1 MGYSIHLYPFF
12 PCSSLSLD
20 NKNNLAN
27 TLCFF
32 SYTGRQH
39 LHFNSI
45 LEPQIKYE
53 ITKQN
58 SALKQNKNLLSLFK
72 MKSTVFENLSK
83 FSNTVKEEIFASLSN
98 PD

>member
-1 MGYSIHLYPFF
+1 M
-12 PCSSLSLD
+12 
-20 NKNNLAN
+20 
-27 TLCFF
+27 
-32 SYTGRQH
+32 
-39 LHFNSI
+39 
-45 LEPQIKYE
+45 IKYE

>member
-1 MGYSIHLYPFF
+1 MTGGKKNYPYSIHLYPFF

-20 NKNNLAN
+20 NKTNLAN

-45 LEPQIKYE
+45 LEPQKNYDKIWNNK
-53 ITKQN
+53 TK
-58 SALKQNKNLLSLFK
+58 FG
-72 MKSTVFENLSK
+72 FETK
-83 FSNTVKEEIFASLSN
+83 
-98 PD
+98 